1 MNPYSLEGKKILITG
16 ASSGIGRSI
25 AVQASLAGAN
35 ILICGRNAERLNDTF
50 DLLYRGDNQRHN
62 KAIFDLADE
71 SATLKIIQ
79 QLSDFDGIVFAAG
92 SDLIQPFSFTTSHQL
107 KTIMD
112 DNFTGQALMLQK
124 LIKTKKINPGASII
138 FFSSVNGTSI
148 GSKGH
153 SLYAAAKGAINGLV
167 RVVAN
172 ELSKKKIRVNA
183 IAPGMV
189 ETGLMKMNEEVVSK
203 ELLEAHRKDYPLGFG
218 RPEDVAYLCIYLL
231 SNASAWMT
239 GQSITID
246 GGLGINR

>member
-1 MNPYSLEGKKILITG
+1 MNPFSLDGKKILITG
-16 ASSGIGRSI
+16 ASSGIGRTVAI
-25 AVQASLAGAN
+25 EASLVGAN
-35 ILICGRNAERLNDTF
+35 IVICGRNSERLNKTF
-50 DLLYRGDNQRHN
+50 DLLHCIDNQRHERVV
-62 KAIFDLADE
+62 FDLADE
-71 SATLKIIQ
+71 LATSATIQ
-79 QLSDFDGIVFAAG
+79 QLSEFDGIVFAAG
-92 SDLIQPFSFTTSHQL
+92 SDLIQPFSFTTSQQL
-107 KTIMD
+107 KSIMD
-112 DNFTGQALMLQK
+112 DNFTGQVLMLQK
-124 LIKTKKINPGASII
+124 LIKTKKINQGASIV

-167 RVVAN
+167 RVLAN

-189 ETGLMKMNEEVVSK
+189 ETGLIKINEEIVSQ

-231 SNASAWMT
+231 STASVWMT

>member
-1 MNPYSLEGKKILITG
+1 MNPFSLEGKKILITG
-16 ASSGIGRSI
+16 ASSGIGRTVAI
-25 AVQASLAGAN
+25 EASLAGAN
-35 ILICGRNAERLNDTF
+35 IVICGRNSERLNKTF
-50 DLLYRGDNQRHN
+50 DLLHRIYNQRHER
-62 KAIFDLADE
+62 IVFDLADE
-71 SATLKIIQ
+71 LATSATIH

-92 SDLIQPFSFTTSHQL
+92 SDLIQPFSFTTSQQL
-107 KTIMD
+107 KSIMD
-112 DNFTGQALMLQK
+112 DNFTGQVLMLQK
-124 LIKTKKINPGASII
+124 LIKTKKINQGASIV

-167 RVVAN
+167 RVLAN

-189 ETGLMKMNEEVVSK
+189 ETGLMKMNEEIVSQ
-203 ELLEAHRKDYPLGFG
+203 ELLEEHRKDYPLGFG

-231 SNASAWMT
+231 STASVWMT

>member
-1 MNPYSLEGKKILITG
+1 MNPFSLERKKILITG
-16 ASSGIGRSI
+16 ASSGIGRII
-25 AVQASLAGAN
+25 AAEASLAGAN
-35 ILICGRNAERLNDTF
+35 IVICGRNSKRLSETF
-50 DLLYRGDNQRHN
+50 DLLHQGDNQHHE
-62 KAIFDLADE
+62 KVIFDLSDE
-71 SATLKIIQ
+71 SVTLEVIQ
-79 QLSDFDGIVFAAG
+79 QFNDFDGIVFAAG
-92 SDLIQPFSFTTSHQL
+92 SDLIQPFSFTTSQQL
-107 KTIMD
+107 KAIMD

-124 LIKTKKINPGASII
+124 LIKAKKINSGASIV

-167 RVVAN
+167 RVLAN
-172 ELSKKKIRVNA
+172 ELSKKKVRVNA

-231 SNASAWMT
+231 SGASVWMT